1 MLRLS
6 LDALQVMDA
15 IDRRGSFSAAAKELF
30 RVPSTISYT
39 VSTLEEALGVQLF
52 ERMGPR
58 VALTAAGHELLREG
72 RHLLKAAGDLEQRVR
87 RVASGWETEF
97 GIGLDSS
104 FPPIALHEDIA
115 AFHETAQGTR
125 LRIVHEALSGAWEAL
140 LDERVDI
147 VLAAG
152 DGPAGGGYVSEPLGT
167 IAFVFA
173 VAPSHPLA
181 AIDRPLDKADLQPH
195 RAVAVADSARRLPP
209 RTVGLLFGQDTLTV
223 PDMHSKLQFQ
233 QAGAGFGF
241 LPDVLARPALDAGL
255 LVEKQVD
262 EPRPPETFHV
272 AWRSD
277 ETGAALAWWRDRLR
291 EPPVRSR
298 LMAAICGGQ
307 GARSM
312 PTLR

>member
-1 MLRLS
+1 MLRIS
-6 LDALQVMDA
+6 LDALQVLDA
-15 IDRRGSFSAAAKELF
+15 IDRRGSFSGAAKELF

-39 VSTLEEALGVQLF
+39 VSTLEDALGVQLF

-115 AFHETAQGTR
+115 AFHALAQGTR

-140 LDERVDI
+140 LDERIDI

-152 DGPAGGGYVSEPLGT
+152 EGPGGGGYVSEVIGT
-167 IAFVFA
+167 IDFVFA
-173 VAPSHPLA
+173 VAPAHPLA
-181 AIDRPLDKADLQPH
+181 SIDRPLGKADLQPH

-233 QAGAGFGF
+233 LAGAGFGF
-241 LPDVLARPALDAGL
+241 LPDVLARPAIATGR
-255 LVEKQVD
+255 LVGKQVE
-262 EPRPPETFHV
+262 EPRAPETFHV

-277 ETGAALAWWRDRLR
+277 ESGAALDWWRARFRDAA
-291 EPPVRSR
+291 VRAR
-298 LMAAICGGQ
+298 LMAAICGG
-307 GARSM
+307 
-312 PTLR
+312 